1 MGFLR
6 QRRHDE
12 GADKERTI
20 RRHRLRL
27 SDEIRRVTE
36 RHASSWDEV
45 VAELSASGF
54 GPRTAEELV
63 RTSFVGIGWDVE
75 RLRVDVFGAGA
86 EMLLVPRGIAEQL
99 VETAADLRSRA
110 EAVLRHP
117 AGSVA
122 FEHRQA
128 S

>member
-12 GADKERTI
+12 GAAKERTI
-20 RRHRLRL
+20 RGYRLRL
-27 SDEIRRVTE
+27 SDEIRSVTE
-36 RHASSWDEV
+36 RHASSWDEA

-54 GPRTAEELV
+54 GPRTARELV

-117 AGSVA
+117 AGSAAV
-122 FEHRQA
+122 EHRQA

>member
-54 GPRTAEELV
+54 GPRAAEELV

-86 EMLLVPRGIAEQL
+86 EMLLVPRGIAERL